1 MPGVPKLNE
10 QELFTSMSKLTVL
23 ICFLFAMNSW
33 AQETCSRNAT
43 INYQQVLVDVS
54 SKHRGEG
61 LRYYLEK
68 DDVAKG
74 LLNEYQENNR
84 PTWKRAALSTLG
96 TAMMIGGLL
105 RSSDGND
112 DSLAGR
118 NFLLVG
124 GATMIAVSYLISK
137 TNQYNNEYLLLKSI
151 EEYNKR
157 NTPKIFFS
165 PTDPKNGLGMGV
177 TVGQEF

>member
-1 MPGVPKLNE
+1 MFNE
-10 QELFTSMSKLTVL
+10 QELFTSMSKLTIL
-23 ICFLFAMNSW
+23 ICFLFALNGW
-33 AQETCSRNAT
+33 AQETCSRVAS
-43 INYQQVLVDVS
+43 INYQEVLVDVS
-54 SKHRGEG
+54 NKHRGEG

-68 DDVAKG
+68 DEVAKG

-84 PTWKRAALSTLG
+84 PTWKSAALSTLG
-96 TAMMIGGLL
+96 TAMIIGGLL
-105 RSSDGND
+105 RSSGGD
-112 DSLAGR
+112 DNNISGK
-118 NFLLVG
+118 NFLLFG

-157 NTPKIFFS
+157 NTPKIYFS

-177 TVGQEF
+177 AIGQEF